1 MSAFDRGRGVGRFPR
16 ADRAPLHHHTPLADD
31 TVATDPPGACATLP
45 GSLKRA
51 FRGDPHRHRAAPVRG
66 SARALAALVRLG
78 SAKTFD
84 L

>member
-1 MSAFDRGRGVGRFPR
+1 MSAFDRGRGVGRFPL
-16 ADRAPLHHHTPLADD
+16 ADRAPLHHYTPLADD
-31 TVATDPPGACATLP
+31 TVATDRPWTRPTMP

-66 SARALAALVRLG
+66 SARALAALVPLG